1 MHHFVPDFDTDD
13 DYVNSSSLNLPRKSI
28 TTTTTMG
35 GDDDNDHL
43 MELLWHNGQVV
54 VHNQRLH
61 HHNNN
66 KKPSSSPPKMLLQP
80 PPSPMQQQPSDQN
93 LFIHEDEMTSWLH
106 YPLRDDTD
114 DFCSDLL
121 FSSAAPGAPCVAAT
135 TAERQMTSLA
145 VTTPRPPVVERQ
157 MTSQAVTAPRPPVV
171 ERQMTSQAVTA
182 PRPPVV
188 ERQMTSQAVTAPRP
202 PVVERQMTSQA
213 VTAPRP
219 PVVERQMTSQAVT
232 APRPPVVERQMTSQA
247 VTAPRPPVVERQMT
261 SQAVTAPRS
270 PVVERQMTSQAVT
283 APNPSLPRPP
293 VRNFMN
299 FSRLRGDFTNGRGES
314 GQPSVSKA
322 VVRESTQ
329 VNTSAAAAIPSAAVA
344 SEFGLTRRMDGAEKC
359 SAVAG
364 GGLDRKGKAVA
375 TTTIEIPG
383 ISTPIMSKSEIGPEK
398 TIVDERKRQER
409 EAIGETECR
418 NENEET
424 KQGRGSTKR
433 SRAAEVHNLSERKR
447 RDRINERMKALQ
459 ELIPRCNKSDK
470 ASMLDEAIE
479 YMKSLQLQIQMMSM
493 GCGMMPMMYPGMQ
506 QYMAMGMDPY
516 RRRLCIPSTAV
527 PCSSF

>member
-157 MTSQAVTAPRPPVV
+157 MTSQAVTAPR
-171 ERQMTSQAVTA
+171 
-182 PRPPVV
+182 
-188 ERQMTSQAVTAPRP
+188 
-202 PVVERQMTSQA
+202 
-213 VTAPRP
+213 
-219 PVVERQMTSQAVT
+219 
-232 APRPPVVERQMTSQA
+232 
-247 VTAPRPPVVERQMT
+247 
-261 SQAVTAPRS
+261 S

-329 VNTSAAAAIPSAAVA
+329 VNTSAAAAKPSAAVA
-344 SEFGLTRRMDGAEKC
+344 GDSGLLRRTDGTEKC

-375 TTTIEIPG
+375 TTTIAIPPD
-383 ISTPIMSKSEIGPEK
+383 ISTSIMSKSEIEPEK
-398 TIVDERKRQER
+398 TIVDERKRKER
-409 EAIGETECR
+409 EAIDETECR
-418 NENEET
+418 NDNEET

-506 QYMAMGMDPY
+506 QYMAMGMGMNQPLPPPSFMPFPNMLPSQRPLPTQTQPIGGGSVFTAPQYPVHPSDPSRLYVQNQQCDPTTLSQPPQYPGFMDPY
-516 RRRLCIPSTAV
+516 QQFRGVHPSQPPPFQNQATSY
-527 PCSSF
+527 PSSSRVSSSKESVDQGNHTKG

>member
-1 MHHFVPDFDTDD
+1 MHHFVPDFDRDD

-28 TTTTTMG
+28 TTMG
-35 GDDDNDHL
+35 GDDDNDL

-61 HHNNN
+61 HHN
-66 KKPSSSPPKMLLQP
+66 KKPSSSPPKMFHP
-80 PPSPMQQQPSDQN
+80 PPPPMQQQQQPSDQN

-106 YPLRDDTD
+106 YPLRDDND

-121 FSSAAPGAPCVAAT
+121 FSSVSAAPTAPCV
-135 TAERQMTSLA
+135 TADRPMTSQA
-145 VTTPRPPVVERQ
+145 VTTARPPVAERQ
-157 MTSQAVTAPRPPVV
+157 MTSQAVTAERPPVA
-171 ERQMTSQAVTA
+171 ERQMTSQEVATA
-182 PRPPVV
+182 K
-188 ERQMTSQAVTAPRP
+188 
-202 PVVERQMTSQA
+202 
-213 VTAPRP
+213 
-219 PVVERQMTSQAVT
+219 
-232 APRPPVVERQMTSQA
+232 
-247 VTAPRPPVVERQMT
+247 
-261 SQAVTAPRS
+261 
-270 PVVERQMTSQAVT
+270 
-283 APNPSLPRPP
+283 PSLPRPP

-329 VNTSAAAAIPSAAVA
+329 VNTFAAAAKPPAVVAGDSA
-344 SEFGLTRRMDGAEKC
+344 LLRRTDGTEKC

-364 GGLDRKGKAVA
+364 GGLDLKGKAVA
-375 TTTIEIPG
+375 TMTTTPTIEILG
-383 ISTPIMSKSEIGPEK
+383 TSTSIMSKREIGPEK
-398 TIVDERKRQER
+398 TIVDERKRKER
-409 EAIGETECR
+409 EAIDEAECR

-433 SRAAEVHNLSERKR
+433 TRAAEVHNLSERKR

-493 GCGMMPMMYPGMQ
+493 GCGVMPMMYPGMQ
-506 QYMAMGMDPY
+506 QYMAMGMGMGMNQPLPPPSFMPFPNMLPAQRPLPTQTQPMGGASVFPAPQYPVHPSDPSRLYTQNQQCNPTLSQPPQYPSYMDPY
-516 RRRLCIPSTAV
+516 QQFRGVHPSQPPPFQNQATSY
-527 PCSSF
+527 PSSSRASSSKESVDQENHTKG